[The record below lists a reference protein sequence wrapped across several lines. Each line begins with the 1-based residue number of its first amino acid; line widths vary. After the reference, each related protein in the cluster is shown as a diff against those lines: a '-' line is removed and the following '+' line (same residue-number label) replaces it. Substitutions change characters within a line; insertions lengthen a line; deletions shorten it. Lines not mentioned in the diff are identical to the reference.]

1 MRLKNSGR
9 NSSIRSGINNPLSL
23 ANPLV
28 TASISDTEGT
38 VLLVLKYFILV
49 IQISDSKVNN
59 QGWNLSTFRLKNY

>member
-38 VLLVLKYFILV
+38 VLLVLKYFI
-49 IQISDSKVNN
+49 SDVQVSGFKVKNRRED
-59 QGWNLSTFRLKNY
+59 LSV